1 MHFKRLAHNLN
12 RSWIYL
18 NKSSYHT
25 QDLTNYRTLINVK
38 GADSAKYLQN
48 LITNDINLLQNESII
63 SIYSHILNNRGR
75 TLYDTIVYKNKFDQS
90 GEPSYLIEID
100 SQFINEAIKLL
111 SLFKIKKKVD
121 IKVMDDKFKL
131 YSVFNDESNKILQI
145 NEIEKDLKC
154 KEFLLAQD
162 PRTSFL
168 GFRLIVN
175 NETIGKKNTNLI
187 FFIIF

>member
-1 MHFKRLAHNLN
+1 
-12 RSWIYL
+12 
-18 NKSSYHT
+18 
-25 QDLTNYRTLINVK
+25 
-38 GADSAKYLQN
+38 
-48 LITNDINLLQNESII
+48 
-63 SIYSHILNNRGR
+63 
-75 TLYDTIVYKNKFDQS
+75 
-90 GEPSYLIEID
+90 
-100 SQFINEAIKLL
+100 
-111 SLFKIKKKVD
+111 
-121 IKVMDDKFKL
+121 MDDKFKL

-187 FFIIF
+187 FFIIFWSFSFEETFFKDMLKKSFFMKLNNNMCCES